1 MSNFRSMA
9 CERARVW
16 AALLPD
22 GELSQFEKRILEVHL
37 ARCADCARHAEQ
49 VAAIVAVVR
58 ETPSESMQS
67 PVEVVRR
74 PRLGWGS
81 VRRLAVGGTAA
92 AAAAAVALSV
102 AVAVGR
108 TPQQTSPSPPVIVVS
123 SPQAVND
130 DALRWRETQAAQRA
144 EVARQRSFRAPG
156 LLLS

>member
-1 MSNFRSMA
+1 MRNIRTMA

-67 PVEVVRR
+67 SVEVVRR

-81 VRRLAVGGTAA
+81 MRRLAVGGTAA
-92 AAAAAVALSV
+92 AAAAAIALSI
-102 AVAVGR
+102 AVAVDR
-108 TPQQTSPSPPVIVVS
+108 APQPTVPSPPVIVVG
-123 SPQAVND
+123 SPQSVND
-130 DALRWRETQAAQRA
+130 DAVRWRETQEAKRA
-144 EVARQRSFRAPG
+144 EVARQRSFRVPG
-156 LLLS
+156 PLLS